1 VSALAEKVNLIAT
14 EAPCEIHQDDTF
26 FKCDNGRLKLRAF
39 DNGSGQL
46 IFYRRQDKH
55 GPKESYYVLSETNS
69 PDSLREA
76 LSLAYGLLGR
86 VKKKRLLYMVG
97 RTRVHLDTVEGL
109 GQFMELE
116 VVLEDGEATEIGVRE
131 ADQLMRCLG
140 IQPSQLI
147 EGAYLDLLNRR
158 SF

>member
-1 VSALAEKVNLIAT
+1 
-14 EAPCEIHQDDTF
+14 
-26 FKCDNGRLKLRAF
+26 
-39 DNGSGQL
+39 
-46 IFYRRQDKH
+46 
-55 GPKESYYVLSETNS
+55 VLSETNS